1 MTHPMPH
8 TPAPWPGGG
17 PGGAVGPRPAQPTA
31 APTAMTPPG
40 LVPGPGGVLAPPRR
54 GPGVGAAIAV
64 VVLGVLVLVAI
75 GVIGLQ
81 IGVDA
86 LPVAAI
92 LAFVPLVLVL
102 LAVRWVD
109 RWEPEPWQAL
119 AVAFGWGA
127 SVSVLVALVLNTGAM
142 MALVASGASAP
153 AADVLGAA
161 VVAPVVEESIKA
173 LGVLIVFLA
182 WRRHFDGPVDGLV
195 YAATVAAGFAFVE
208 NILYF
213 GSTMASVEGVPG
225 GGAAVVTVFLMRGVM
240 SPFAHLLFTA
250 CTGLALGI
258 AAERSSRWAWV
269 WIMPIGLVLAMVL
282 HGLWNGSAMMGG
294 DGSGFITMYVVFQV
308 PLFLGTVGL
317 VLWLRR
323 REARIVRQ
331 RLSEYAAAWWFA
343 PAEIVMLASLGE
355 RRRARAWAAAR
366 GGSEGKAAMAH
377 FQRVATRLAYLRHRA
392 QRQRADLRA
401 AQDEN
406 AALGDLVAA
415 RHRLQRAL
423 AV

>member
-1 MTHPMPH
+1 MSHPMQPAPA
-8 TPAPWPGGG
+8 PAPWPGGG
-17 PGGAVGPRPAQPTA
+17 APAQPTA
-31 APTAMTPPG
+31 VPASMAPPG
-40 LVPGPGGVLAPPRR
+40 VGPGPGGMLAAPRR
-54 GPGVGAAIAV
+54 SHGIGTIIAISL
-64 VVLGVLVLVAI
+64 LGVLVLVAI
-75 GVIGLQ
+75 AVIGLQ
-81 IGVDA
+81 VGIGA
-86 LPVAAI
+86 LPLATI
-92 LAFVPLVLVL
+92 LAFVPLAVVL

-142 MALVASGASAP
+142 MALVASGSSAL

-173 LGVLIVFLA
+173 LGVLIIFLV
-182 WRRHFDGPVDGLV
+182 WRRSFDGPVDGLV

-213 GSTMASVEGVPG
+213 GSTMAATEGIPG
-225 GGAAVVTVFLMRGVM
+225 GGAAVVTVFLMRGIM

-258 AAERSSRWAWV
+258 AAERGSRWAWV
-269 WIMPIGLVLAMVL
+269 WMLPIGLFLAMTL
-282 HGLWNGSAMMGG
+282 HGLWNGSAMMNG
-294 DGSGFITMYVVFQV
+294 DGTGFIVMYVLFQV
-308 PLFLGTVGL
+308 PLFLATVGL
-317 VLWLRR
+317 AFWLRR
-323 REARIVRQ
+323 RESRVLRQ
-331 RLSEYAAAWWFA
+331 RLSEYAASWWFA
-343 PAEIVMLASLGE
+343 PAEVVMLASLGE
-355 RRRARAWAAAR
+355 RRRARAWAAGR
-366 GGSEGKAAMAH
+366 GGSEGKAAMAQ
-377 FQRVATRLAYLRHRA
+377 FQHVATRLAYLRHRA
-392 QRQRADLRA
+392 QSNRTDLRA

-415 RHRLQRAL
+415 RHRLQRSL

>member
-1 MTHPMPH
+1 MTHPVPQP
-8 TPAPWPGGG
+8 PARWPAAA
-17 PGGAVGPRPAQPTA
+17 PPRPTA
-31 APTAMTPPG
+31 VPVAMTPPG
-40 LVPGPGGVLAPPRR
+40 MVPSQGGVLAPPRR
-54 GPGVGAAIAV
+54 GPGAGAAVAV

-75 GVIGLQ
+75 GVVGLQ
-81 IGVDA
+81 IGIDA
-86 LPVAAI
+86 LPLAAV

-142 MALVASGASAP
+142 MALVASGASSV

-173 LGVLIVFLA
+173 LGVLLVLLV

-225 GGAAVVTVFLMRGVM
+225 GGSAVVTIFLMRGVM

-258 AAERSSRWAWV
+258 AAERSGRWAWV
-269 WIMPIGLVLAMVL
+269 WIMPVGLAVAIVL
-282 HGLWNGSAMMGG
+282 HALWNGSAMTGG
-294 DGSGFITMYVVFQV
+294 DGGGFLTLYVAFQV
-308 PLFLGTVGL
+308 PLFVGTVAL
-317 VLWLRR
+317 VVWLRR
-323 REARIVRQ
+323 REARVVRQ

-343 PAEIVMLASLGE
+343 PAEVAMLSSLGN
-355 RRRARAWAAAR
+355 RRRARVWAAAR
-366 GGSEGKAAMAH
+366 GGSEGRAAMTH
-377 FQRVATRLAYLRHRA
+377 FQRTATRLAYQRNRA
-392 QRQRADLRA
+392 QTHRADLRA
-401 AQDEN
+401 AQDED
-406 AALGDLVAA
+406 AALGDLLAA